1 MRNVNIEN
9 ISNKNFI
16 TSNDFVKVFR
26 KVKLTNNAENFI
38 SAEKFKVGD
47 IAIYIKRNNQYLS
60 MKTFMKLHERD
71 RGNNSNINITLGN
84 IVETIPVINDYKPTE
99 ILLKVNPFDRQIL
112 YRKDIEFVR
121 FISSVGKVSL
131 NKKGTV
137 KIGKRKC
144 EGYKKADIVKV
155 AKEENVP
162 LTKVGGKKKT
172 IKDLCAD
179 MKVKLTLSKNRNN
192 LVKETREKLNK
203 IKIKETNKTKLKSR
217 MNNGEDPKKIL
228 KVARQLAKLQ

>member
-1 MRNVNIEN
+1 MRN
-9 ISNKNFI
+9 
-16 TSNDFVKVFR
+16 
-26 KVKLTNNAENFI
+26 VKLTNNTENFI
-38 SAEKFKVGD
+38 SAEKFKAGD
-47 IAIYIKRNNQYLS
+47 VAVYIKRNNQYLTI
-60 MKTFMKLHERD
+60 KTFLKLQDRD
-71 RGNNSNINITLGN
+71 MFGSIGNFNINKDEISNSISKLSNMNKG
-84 IVETIPVINDYKPTE
+84 I
-99 ILLKVNPFDRQIL
+99 ILLHKNPFDRQIL
-112 YRKDIEFVR
+112 YRRDIELVK

-131 NKKGTV
+131 NKKGMV

-162 LTKVGGKKKT
+162 VTKTSGKKKT

-179 MKVKLTLSKNRNN
+179 MKVKLSLSKNRNI
-192 LVKETREKLNK
+192 LVKDTREKLNK
-203 IKIKETNKTKLKSR
+203 IKIKESNKIKLKSR

>member
-1 MRNVNIEN
+1 MRNVILT
-9 ISNKNFI
+9 KNAVNYI
-16 TSNDFVKVFR
+16 AYD
-26 KVKLTNNAENFI
+26 E
-38 SAEKFKVGD
+38 FKVGD
-47 IAIYIKRNNQYLS
+47 VAVYIKRNDKYLTL
-60 MKTFMKLHERD
+60 KTFLKLQDRD
-71 RGNNSNINITLGN
+71 MFGNMGNFNINRGEISNSISRLSNMNNG
-84 IVETIPVINDYKPTE
+84 D
-99 ILLKVNPFDRQIL
+99 ILLLNKGPFDRQRL
-112 YRKDIEFVR
+112 YRRDIELVK

-155 AKEENVP
+155 AKEEKVP
-162 LTKVGGKKKT
+162 LTKAGGKKKT

-203 IKIKETNKTKLKSR
+203 IKIKESNKIKLKSR

>member
-1 MRNVNIEN
+1 M
-9 ISNKNFI
+9 
-16 TSNDFVKVFR
+16 R
-26 KVKLTNNAENFI
+26 KVILTKNAVNYIAYDE
-38 SAEKFKVGD
+38 FKVGD
-47 IAIYIKRNNQYLS
+47 VAVYIKRNDKYLTL
-60 MKTFMKLHERD
+60 KTFLKLQDRD
-71 RGNNSNINITLGN
+71 MFGNIGNFNINRDEISNSISRLTN
-84 IVETIPVINDYKPTE
+84 MNKED
-99 ILLKVNPFDRQIL
+99 ILLYKGPFDRQRL
-112 YRKDIEFVR
+112 YRRDIELVK

-131 NKKGTV
+131 NNKGTV
-137 KIGKRKC
+137 KIGRRKC
-144 EGYKKADIVKV
+144 EGYKKADLVKV

-179 MKVKLTLSKNRNN
+179 MKVKLTLTKNRNN

-203 IKIKETNKTKLKSR
+203 IKIKESNKTKLKSR

>member
-99 ILLKVNPFDRQIL
+99 TLLKVNPFDRQIL

-131 NKKGTV
+131 NKRGMV

-155 AKEENVP
+155 AKEEKVP
-162 LTKVGGKKKT
+162 LTKAGGKKKT

-203 IKIKETNKTKLKSR
+203 IKIKESNKTKLKSR

>member
-1 MRNVNIEN
+1 MRNV
-9 ISNKNFI
+9 
-16 TSNDFVKVFR
+16 
-26 KVKLTNNAENFI
+26 KLTKNAVNYIAYDE
-38 SAEKFKVGD
+38 FKVGD
-47 IAIYIKRNNQYLS
+47 IAVYIKRNDKYLT
-60 MKTFMKLHERD
+60 MKTFLKLQDRD
-71 RGNNSNINITLGN
+71 MFGNMGNFNINQGEISNSISRLSNMNNG
-84 IVETIPVINDYKPTE
+84 D
-99 ILLKVNPFDRQIL
+99 ILLLNKGPFDRQRL
-112 YRKDIEFVR
+112 YRRDIELVK

-131 NKKGTV
+131 NKKGIV

-144 EGYKKADIVKV
+144 EGYKKADLVKV
-155 AKEENVP
+155 AKEEKVP
-162 LTKVGGKKKT
+162 LTKAGGKKKT

-203 IKIKETNKTKLKSR
+203 IKIKESNKTKLKSR

>member
-1 MRNVNIEN
+1 MIN
-9 ISNKNFI
+9 
-16 TSNDFVKVFR
+16 
-26 KVKLTNNAENFI
+26 VKLTNNAENFI
-38 SAEKFKVGD
+38 AYEKFKAGD
-47 IAIYIKRNNQYLS
+47 VAVYIKRNNQYLTI
-60 MKTFMKLHERD
+60 KTFLKLQD
-71 RGNNSNINITLGN
+71 RYMFGNMGNFNINQAEISNSISKLSN
-84 IVETIPVINDYKPTE
+84 MNKDI
-99 ILLKVNPFDRQIL
+99 ILLHKNPFDRQRL

-121 FISSVGKVSL
+121 FISSVGKMSL
-131 NKKGTV
+131 NKRGMV

-162 LTKVGGKKKT
+162 VTKTGGKKKT

-179 MKVKLTLSKNRNN
+179 MKVKLSLSKNRNI
-192 LVKETREKLNK
+192 LVKDTRGKLNK
-203 IKIKETNKTKLKSR
+203 IKIKESNKIKLKSR